1 MGEIK
6 NMALENEAMKDRI
19 AFLEEVVDQQRE
31 TIAHLENENRLLEAK
46 IARKDLAI
54 KGIKLNNSAL
64 TLERNNA
71 LDELSKIKAMNMYE
85 FGAKYNTSEQQE
97 EAGRAF
103 ARELLGR

>member
-1 MGEIK
+1 MCRVKDASLDCEILQDK
-6 NMALENEAMKDRI
+6 IDYLKDC
-19 AFLEEVVDQQRE
+19 VDQQRE
-31 TIAHLENENRLLEAK
+31 TISRLESEKRLLESK
-46 IARKDLAI
+46 LARKEMML
-54 KGIKLNNSAL
+54 KGLKLNNSAL

-103 ARELLGR
+103 AREMLGR